1 MDDPEFQGLIAMTL
15 SVGPTKLEPSQNFAF
30 DSLAKNV
37 ILAGFFPLRLHVPNN
52 VYVSVKPKV

>member
-37 ILAGFFPLRLHVPNN
+37 ILAGFFP
-52 VYVSVKPKV
+52 